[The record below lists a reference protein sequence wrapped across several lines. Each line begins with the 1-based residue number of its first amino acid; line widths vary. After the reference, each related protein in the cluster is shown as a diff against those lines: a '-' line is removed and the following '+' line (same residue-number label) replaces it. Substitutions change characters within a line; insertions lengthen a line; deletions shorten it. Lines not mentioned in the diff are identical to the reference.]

1 MSADLLK
8 NMSPFLFL
16 ISLSALNMGLLNS
29 INKFNAPAFSP
40 VLMNLGIIAVILFSY
55 FYFSLNI
62 QVLSYAVLF
71 GALLQ
76 YAFQVPFIL
85 KNDLGYFFN
94 FTNPFN
100 NKTREIFLVIFP
112 QIFGLAVYNLNILVN
127 TQFASFLEKGSIT
140 YLYLAE
146 RLIEFP
152 LGVFAVSVATTILPS
167 LSSQYLKKD
176 YIAFS
181 QTINEKLKF
190 LIFLSTPF
198 ALAFILLGQ
207 DLCSV
212 LYSRGEFSIEDS
224 LSTYKALM
232 AYSFGLIFVAGV
244 RLLTQ
249 GFYAARNTKIP
260 VIYGAYNLG
269 INFLLC
275 YILAFYLNLGFFG
288 LALASSISSI
298 FLFLFLLFRLRR
310 LIKGIEIYEIIKYL
324 IIIALIS
331 FASIFAGIYIVNL
344 LFDSKSILF
353 LLIMT
358 VIMSIIFFTFIS
370 KMFRLKELRM
380 IFR

>member
-1 MSADLLK
+1 M
-8 NMSPFLFL
+8 
-16 ISLSALNMGLLNS
+16 
-29 INKFNAPAFSP
+29 
-40 VLMNLGIIAVILFSY
+40 
-55 FYFSLNI
+55 
-62 QVLSYAVLF
+62 
-71 GALLQ
+71 
-76 YAFQVPFIL
+76 
-85 KNDLGYFFN
+85 
-94 FTNPFN
+94 
-100 NKTREIFLVIFP
+100 
-112 QIFGLAVYNLNILVN
+112 N

-212 LYSRGEFSIEDS
+212 LYARGEFSIEDS

-275 YILAFYLNLGFFG
+275 L
-288 LALASSISSI
+288 S
-298 FLFLFLLFRLRR
+298 
-310 LIKGIEIYEIIKYL
+310 LIHI
-324 IIIALIS
+324 
-331 FASIFAGIYIVNL
+331 
-344 LFDSKSILF
+344 
-353 LLIMT
+353 
-358 VIMSIIFFTFIS
+358 
-370 KMFRLKELRM
+370 
-380 IFR
+380 